1 MTGHRMSLSHESLFF
16 PSLPLILYNIVIHG
30 RNADHFNSSFL
41 QDQISRRRSSM
52 KGYMK
57 SIPATEK
64 GKPPLPSDLPSV
76 PSVPERKSVLFS
88 L

>member
-30 RNADHFNSSFL
+30 RDADHFNSSFL
-41 QDQISRRRSSM
+41 QDQISRRRSFM
-52 KGYMK
+52 KGY
-57 SIPATEK
+57 IQATEK
-64 GKPPLPSDLPSV
+64 EKPPLPSDLPSV